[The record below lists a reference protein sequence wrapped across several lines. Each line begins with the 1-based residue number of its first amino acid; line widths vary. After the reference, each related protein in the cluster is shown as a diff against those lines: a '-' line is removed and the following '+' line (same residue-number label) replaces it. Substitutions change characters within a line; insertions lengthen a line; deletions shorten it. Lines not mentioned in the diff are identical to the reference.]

1 MKILICDDHPLFREG
16 LELVLSRLDANARLS
31 SVADAEAALAR
42 VAADPDL
49 DLVLLDIAL
58 PGLSGLDALER
69 LRRSHPA
76 VPVVILSASESP
88 DDARAALERGASG
101 FIPKS
106 SRGAVLLGAV
116 RLVLDGGVYVP
127 PLLLDAKPAPLRARD
142 DARRALT
149 PRQLAVLRLIARGL
163 TNAEIAHALGI
174 SGATVKNHLERIYD
188 ALDASNRTEAAMR
201 LRELGLDES
210 D

>member
-174 SGATVKNHLERIYD
+174 SGATVKNHLERIYT

-201 LRELGLDES
+201 MRELGLGED

>member
-1 MKILICDDHPLFREG
+1 MKILICDDHALFREG
-16 LELVLSRLDANARLS
+16 LELVLAKLDSDARLE
-31 SVADAEAALAR
+31 SVADAESALAR
-42 VAADPDL
+42 VAADPEL
-49 DLVLLDIAL
+49 DLVLLDISL
-58 PGLSGLDALER
+58 PGLSGLDALDR
-69 LRRSHPA
+69 LRRDHPA
-76 VPVVILSASESP
+76 VPVVILSASESAA
-88 DDARAALERGASG
+88 DARAALARGASG

-106 SRGAVLLGAV
+106 SRGAVLVGAL

-127 PLLLDAKPAPLRARD
+127 PLLVDAPAPPRD
-142 DARRALT
+142 PSHALT
-149 PRQLAVLRLIARGL
+149 ARQLEVARLSARGL
-163 TNAEIAHALGI
+163 TNAEIARVLGI

>member
-1 MKILICDDHPLFREG
+1 MKILICDDHALFREG
-16 LELVLSRLDANARLS
+16 LELVLARLDSEARLE
-31 SVADAEAALAR
+31 SVSDAETALAR

-69 LRRSHPA
+69 LRRDHPA
-76 VPVVILSASESP
+76 VPVVILSASESAA
-88 DDARAALERGASG
+88 DARAALARGASG

-106 SRGAVLLGAV
+106 SRGAVLVSAL

-127 PLLLDAKPAPLRARD
+127 PLLVDAPAPPRD
-142 DARRALT
+142 PGHALT
-149 PRQLAVLRLIARGL
+149 ARQLEVARLSARGL
-163 TNAEIAHALGI
+163 TNAEIARALGI
-174 SGATVKNHLERIYD
+174 SGATVKNHLERIYA
-188 ALDASNRTEAAMR
+188 ALGASNRTEAAMR
-201 LRELGLDES
+201 MRELGLGD